1 MKETSYFAP
10 SKIDEAL
17 KLLSQY
23 GERAALLA
31 GGTDLVAKINYYEL
45 QPEVLVYLGEL
56 GLDTLQ
62 EENGHLRIGSMTPTA
77 RLAAD
82 PLIALKAPALAEA
95 ARQSG
100 SEAVRNASTIGGNLA
115 NASPA
120 ADLATP
126 LLVMDAQISVSSLR
140 GKRRVAIRD
149 FFLGPG
155 RTVILKDELI
165 TDIVIPP
172 WKGKTGFLKLGK
184 RQGMTLSV
192 VNVAVRLEMTGQ
204 TCNDARIALGAMA
217 PTPIRC
223 RQAEKMLQG
232 KGMDEGLISQG
243 AAAAIAESQPIDD
256 QRATAWYRRKAGEAL
271 VARALMQTAGLA
283 KS

>member
-1 MKETSYFAP
+1 
-10 SKIDEAL
+10 
-17 KLLSQY
+17 
-23 GERAALLA
+23 
-31 GGTDLVAKINYYEL
+31 
-45 QPEVLVYLGEL
+45 
-56 GLDTLQ
+56 
-62 EENGHLRIGSMTPTA
+62 
-77 RLAAD
+77 
-82 PLIALKAPALAEA
+82 
-95 ARQSG
+95 
-100 SEAVRNASTIGGNLA
+100 LA